1 MTSAA
6 SFGRLITSIDLTIDR
21 RAGKMVDAT
30 AENHVVTQ
38 TVAKDPGTTEILAR
52 YKTISDPIGNR
63 VIGRIT
69 RTSTRRAA
77 RSTGPTPPVSSRWA
91 T

>member
-1 MTSAA
+1 
-6 SFGRLITSIDLTIDR
+6 
-21 RAGKMVDAT
+21 MVDAT

-38 TVAKDPGTTEILAR
+38 TVAKDPGVTTILTE

-63 VIGRIT
+63 VIGSIT
-69 RTSTRRAA
+69 ADIHSAPRHAQRHE
-77 RSTGPTPPVSSRWA
+77 PPPASSRWA